1 MMLQYLHNF
10 VIATDQLLNAIAG
23 GDPSETIS
31 SRVGKRADQGN
42 RAAKAFCWVIGL
54 VLGHDHCHDSEEPD
68 RGSKAVL

>member
-1 MMLQYLHNF
+1 MLHYLHNL
-10 VIATDQLLNAIAG
+10 VIAVDQLLNAIAG

-54 VLGHDHCHDSEEPD
+54 VLGHDHCHESEQTG
-68 RGSKAVL
+68 RGSEAVL